1 MRSVSLIMGRFFL
14 PVLVTGCFFLNA
26 KAQENSPFTRYG
38 LGDVSP
44 GSHSISRSMG
54 GITAAYAD
62 GQVNNVGQA
71 INFGNPATY
80 GNFFM
85 VSYDLGLTIDSR
97 TLRSANPSDKFTSNN
112 FYPTYVAFGAPIK
125 SKKNL
130 GFAFGLRPASK
141 ISYSVVERTRIAN
154 DSLGTVYEGTGGLN
168 QLFVGLGKRWKG
180 FSIGF
185 NTGYNFGRREIST
198 KKTFLNDTVFYYQSN
213 SATISN
219 FGGVFLHSGFQYD
232 FSIAESVNSLT
243 KVTNKYW
250 IRLGATATLSQQ
262 LKATQT
268 TTRETFTQSQAGDLT
283 IDSIYK
289 VVDLPGT
296 IEIPATYT
304 AGITL
309 HKTAGNNRGL
319 FELWSLGAEYTS
331 TQWTKYRY
339 YNQPDRLSN
348 SWQFRVGAQ
357 ICPDPVAGRNYWS
370 NVNYRAG
377 FFVGEDYVNPDGN
390 GLKQFGFSMGMG
402 LPIKKWNAYDR
413 QFTVL
418 NTTVQFG
425 KRGSN
430 VNNFTESYAQF
441 TIGFSLSDLWFQKRK
456 YD

>member
-1 MRSVSLIMGRFFL
+1 MGRIFL
-14 PVLVTGCFFLNA
+14 PLLVTGCFFLDA
-26 KAQENSPFTRYG
+26 KAQENSPFSRYG

-44 GSHSISRSMG
+44 GTHSISRAMG
-54 GITAAYAD
+54 GLGAAYAD

-71 INFGNPATY
+71 INFANPASY
-80 GNFFM
+80 SSFFM

-112 FYPTYVAFGAPIK
+112 FYPTYI
-125 SKKNL
+125 
-130 GFAFGLRPASK
+130 AFGLRPASK
-141 ISYSVVERTRIAN
+141 INYSVVERTRIAN
-154 DSLGTVYEGTGGLN
+154 DSLGTVYEGSGGLN
-168 QLFVGLGKRWKG
+168 QLFVGLGKKWKG
-180 FSIGF
+180 FSVGF

-213 SATISN
+213 SASIGN
-219 FGGVFLHSGFQYD
+219 FSGAFLHTGFQYD
-232 FSIAESVNSLT
+232 FSIAENVDSKA
-243 KVTNKYW
+243 KVINKYW
-250 IRLGATATLSQQ
+250 IRLGATANFSQQ
-262 LKATQT
+262 LKGTQT
-268 TTRETFTQSQAGDLT
+268 TSRETFTQSASGDIT

-289 VVDLPGT
+289 VLDVPGT
-296 IEIPATYT
+296 VEIPATYT

-319 FELWSLGAEYTS
+319 FELWSIGAEYTS
-331 TQWTKYRY
+331 TQWTKYKY
-339 YNQPDRLSN
+339 FNQSDRLVD
-348 SWQFRVGAQ
+348 SWQFKVGAQ
-357 ICPDPVAGRNYWS
+357 FCPDPVAGRNYWS

-377 FFVGEDYVNPDGN
+377 FFVGKDYVNPDGN

-418 NTTVQFG
+418 NTTLQLG

-430 VNNFTESYAQF
+430 VNNFTESFVQF
-441 TIGFSLSDLWFQKRK
+441 TLGMSLSDLWFQKRK